1 MKFTCTQS
9 DLYHHSSLVS
19 KAVPSRPTHPVLANI
34 LLVADE
40 ETQEL
45 KLTGFDLSIGI
56 STRLPAEIKQGGS
69 ITIPAKIFN
78 EIISRIDGVLSF
90 SLSDDDE
97 NVIKIMTLSGH
108 YEVRGM
114 GADEYPELPTVDGE
128 SITLPADV
136 LLKGLRGSIFCASP
150 DETKQVLTGVH
161 IVIEENNIEFAAT
174 DGHRLSVVKVE
185 DIECENQVS
194 LTLPAKAMKE
204 VEKMIA
210 GNKALDSVSIKLD
223 ESQALF
229 EIGSQVLTCR
239 RLEGQYPVY
248 KQLIPQKFT
257 HNIYADRKNFLASIE
272 RIGVLADERNN
283 IIKCSLNHSDQTIA
297 LSCDVKEV
305 GTGEEIVKS
314 QVVGKELKEIAF
326 NCKYLIDGFKNLQ
339 CEEVNLSMNGA
350 TNPVVVAPLGSG
362 NQIYLIMPVQ
372 LRN

>member
-40 ETQEL
+40 ENQEL

-56 STRLPAEIKQGGS
+56 STRLPAEIEQGGS

-78 EIISRIDGVLSF
+78 EIISRIDGTLSF

-128 SITLPADV
+128 SITLPTDA

-161 IVIEENNIEFAAT
+161 IVIEESSIEFAAT

-185 DIECENQVS
+185 DIECESQVS
-194 LTLPAKAMKE
+194 LTLPAKALKE

-210 GNKALDSVSIKLD
+210 GNKALDSVSVKLD

-229 EIGSQVLTCR
+229 EIGNQILTCR

-283 IIKCSLNHSDQTIA
+283 IIKCSLNHPDQTIA
-297 LSCDVKEV
+297 LSCDAKDV
-305 GTGEEIVKS
+305 GMGEEIVKS
-314 QVVGKELKEIAF
+314 QVVGEELKEIAF
-326 NCKYLIDGFKNLQ
+326 NSKYLIDGFKNLQ
-339 CEEVNLSMNGA
+339 CEEVNIAMTKA
-350 TNPVVVAPLGSG
+350 TSPVLVSPLGADS
-362 NQIYLIMPVQ
+362 QIYLIMPVQ

>member
-128 SITLPADV
+128 SITLPTDA

-161 IVIEENNIEFAAT
+161 IVIEESSIEFAAT
-174 DGHRLSVVKVE
+174 DGHRLSVVKVD

-229 EIGSQVLTCR
+229 EIGSQILICR

-305 GTGEEIVKS
+305 GTGEEVVKT
-314 QVVGKELKEIAF
+314 QVVGEELKEIAF

>member
-128 SITLPADV
+128 SITLPTDA

-161 IVIEENNIEFAAT
+161 IVIEESSIEFAAT
-174 DGHRLSVVKVE
+174 DGHRLSVVKVD

-194 LTLPAKAMKE
+194 LILPAKAMKE

-229 EIGSQVLTCR
+229 EIGSQILTCR

-305 GTGEEIVKS
+305 GTGEEVVKT
-314 QVVGKELKEIAF
+314 QVVGEELKEIAF

>member
-19 KAVPSRPTHPVLANI
+19 KAVPSRPSHPVLANI
-34 LLVADE
+34 LLVADVE
-40 ETQEL
+40 SQEI

-56 STRLPAEIKQGGS
+56 STRLPAEIETGGS

-78 EIISRIDGVLSF
+78 DIISRLDGTLAF
-90 SLSDDDE
+90 SLNDDDE
-97 NVIKIMTLSGH
+97 NVIKIMSLSGH

-114 GADEYPELPTVDGE
+114 GADEYPELPTVNGE
-128 SITLPADV
+128 SISLPTDA
-136 LLKGLRGSIFCASP
+136 LLKGLRGSIFCASV

-161 IVIEENNIEFAAT
+161 IVIEESSIEFAAT

-185 DIECENQVS
+185 DIECESQMS
-194 LTLPAKAMKE
+194 LTLPAKALKE

-210 GNKALDSVSIKLD
+210 SNKALDSVSIKLD

-229 EIGSQVLTCR
+229 EIGNQILTCR

-248 KQLIPQKFT
+248 RQLIPQKFT
-257 HNIYADRKNFLASIE
+257 HNIYADRKTFLSSIE

-283 IIKCSLNHSDQTIA
+283 IIKCSLNHPDQTIA
-297 LSCDVKEV
+297 LSCDAKEV
-305 GTGEEIVKS
+305 GSGEEVVKS
-314 QVVGKELKEIAF
+314 QVVGEKLKEIAF
-326 NCKYLIDGFKNLQ
+326 NSKYLIDGFKNLQ
-339 CEEVNLSMNGA
+339 CEEVNIAMTEA
-350 TNPVVVAPLGSG
+350 TSPVLVSPLGSG
-362 NQIYLIMPVQ
+362 NQTYLIMPVQ